1 MAGQPVVFQPGAV
14 CPVGY
19 LCIPG
24 MEPMKLPDVQ
34 PDDVLLP
41 TVADP
46 LIDPSLDVQGA
57 PTVNIPTVE
66 VPPDIPP
73 LVPPVDTTTID
84 GTTTDVWTPTGYDPA
99 WDTMDIPAGASF
111 DVRRGLLPTG
121 TPTFEIHN
129 PYYGDD
135 YTAERGYSGS
145 YGWRLPGGSGITGGA
160 GGSFDP
166 FNPWG
171 GVDRQYGI
179 SNQYSDEPA
188 FGTNLTP
195 YEERWFIGNSLL
207 PESYEDYIENITT
220 ITPSNPDIY
229 PTTTGTISP
238 DAGLAYPTIA
248 DSYDIQPPEERILW
262 GNPYNVTSDVD
273 IFGTPSFIHPY
284 YDWLDSDDFDDM
296 ELDFEDMESE
306 EGSDFMDGLLNSLGV
321 V

>member
-41 TVADP
+41 TVEDP

-57 PTVNIPTVE
+57 TTVSIPTVE

-73 LVPPVDTTTID
+73 LDTTTIGD
-84 GTTTDVWTPTGYDPA
+84 TTTDPWYPTGYDPA
-99 WDTMDIPAGASF
+99 WDTEDIPAGASF

-121 TPTFEIHN
+121 TPSFDVTGREGSS
-129 PYYGDD
+129 P
-135 YTAERGYSGS
+135 RGYSGS
-145 YGWRLPGGSGITGGA
+145 YGWRLPGGPGYAAVGG
-160 GGSFDP
+160 GFDP

-171 GVDRQYGI
+171 GVDRDYG
-179 SNQYSDEPA
+179 
-188 FGTNLTP
+188 FGVNTTP
-195 YEERWFIGNSLL
+195 YEERWFLGYSLL

-229 PTTTGTISP
+229 PTTTGTISS

-248 DSYDIQPPEERILW
+248 DSYDIEPPQELTFW
-262 GNPYNVTSDVD
+262 GNPTTVTSDVN
-273 IFGTPSFIHPY
+273 IFSSPEFIHPY
-284 YDWLDSDDFDDM
+284 YDWLNSDDFDDM

-306 EGSDFMDGLLNSLGV
+306 EGSDYMDGLLNSLGII
-321 V
+321 

>member
-1 MAGQPVVFQPGAV
+1 M
-14 CPVGY
+14 
-19 LCIPG
+19 
-24 MEPMKLPDVQ
+24 
-34 PDDVLLP
+34 
-41 TVADP
+41 
-46 LIDPSLDVQGA
+46 
-57 PTVNIPTVE
+57 
-66 VPPDIPP
+66 
-73 LVPPVDTTTID
+73 
-84 GTTTDVWTPTGYDPA
+84 
-99 WDTMDIPAGASF
+99 
-111 DVRRGLLPTG
+111 
-121 TPTFEIHN
+121 
-129 PYYGDD
+129 
-135 YTAERGYSGS
+135 
-145 YGWRLPGGSGITGGA
+145 
-160 GGSFDP
+160 
-166 FNPWG
+166 
-171 GVDRQYGI
+171 DRQYGI

-296 ELDFEDMESE
+296 ELDFEDMESG
-306 EGSDFMDGLLNSLGV
+306 EGSDFMDGLLNSLDIGNV
-321 V
+321 

>member
-41 TVADP
+41 TVEDP

-57 PTVNIPTVE
+57 TTVSIPTVE

-73 LVPPVDTTTID
+73 LDTTTIGD
-84 GTTTDVWTPTGYDPA
+84 TTTDPWYPTGYDPA
-99 WDTMDIPAGASF
+99 WDTEDIPAGASF

-121 TPTFEIHN
+121 TPSFDVTGREGSS
-129 PYYGDD
+129 P
-135 YTAERGYSGS
+135 RGYSGS
-145 YGWRLPGGSGITGGA
+145 YGWRLPGGPGYA
-160 GGSFDP
+160 AVGGSFDP

-171 GVDRQYGI
+171 GVDRDYG
-179 SNQYSDEPA
+179 
-188 FGTNLTP
+188 FGVNTTP
-195 YEERWFIGNSLL
+195 YEERWFLGDSLL

-229 PTTTGTISP
+229 PTTTGTISS

-248 DSYDIQPPEERILW
+248 DSYDIEPPQELTFW
-262 GNPYNVTSDVD
+262 GNPTTVTSDVN
-273 IFGTPSFIHPY
+273 IFSSPEFIHPY
-284 YDWLDSDDFDDM
+284 YDWLNSDDFDDM

-306 EGSDFMDGLLNSLGV
+306 EGSDYMDGLLNSLGII
-321 V
+321 

>member
-41 TVADP
+41 TVEDP

-57 PTVNIPTVE
+57 PTVSIPTVE

-73 LVPPVDTTTID
+73 LDTTTIGD
-84 GTTTDVWTPTGYDPA
+84 TTTDPWYPTGYDPA
-99 WDTMDIPAGASF
+99 WDTEDIPAGASF

-121 TPTFEIHN
+121 TPSFDVTGREGSS
-129 PYYGDD
+129 P
-135 YTAERGYSGS
+135 RGYSGS
-145 YGWRLPGGSGITGGA
+145 YGWRLPGGPGYAAVGG
-160 GGSFDP
+160 GFDP

-171 GVDRQYGI
+171 GVDRDYG
-179 SNQYSDEPA
+179 
-188 FGTNLTP
+188 FGVNTTP
-195 YEERWFIGNSLL
+195 YEERWFLGDSLL

-229 PTTTGTISP
+229 PTTTGTISS

-248 DSYDIQPPEERILW
+248 DSYDIEPPQELTFW
-262 GNPYNVTSDVD
+262 GNPTTVTSDVN
-273 IFGTPSFIHPY
+273 IFSSPEFIHPY
-284 YDWLDSDDFDDM
+284 YDWLNSDDFDDM

-306 EGSDFMDGLLNSLGV
+306 EGSDYMDGLLNSLGII
-321 V
+321 

>member
-57 PTVNIPTVE
+57 TTVSIPTVE

-73 LVPPVDTTTID
+73 LDTTTLVDTTTD
-84 GTTTDVWTPTGYDPA
+84 SWYPTGYDPA
-99 WDTMDIPAGASF
+99 WDTEDIPAGASF

-121 TPTFEIHN
+121 TPSFDVTGREGSS
-129 PYYGDD
+129 P
-135 YTAERGYSGS
+135 RGYSGS
-145 YGWRLPGGSGITGGA
+145 YGWRLPGGPGYA
-160 GGSFDP
+160 AVGGSFDP

-171 GVDRQYGI
+171 GVDRDYG
-179 SNQYSDEPA
+179 
-188 FGTNLTP
+188 FGVNTTP
-195 YEERWFIGNSLL
+195 YEERWFLGDSLL

-229 PTTTGTISP
+229 PTTTGTISS

-248 DSYDIQPPEERILW
+248 DSYDIEPPQELTFW
-262 GNPYNVTSDVD
+262 GNPTTVTSDVN
-273 IFGTPSFIHPY
+273 IFSSPEFIHPY
-284 YDWLDSDDFDDM
+284 YDWLNSDDFDDM

-306 EGSDFMDGLLNSLGV
+306 EGSDYMDGLLNSLGII
-321 V
+321 

>member
-57 PTVNIPTVE
+57 TTVSIPTVE

-73 LVPPVDTTTID
+73 LDTTTLVDTTTD
-84 GTTTDVWTPTGYDPA
+84 SWYPTGYDPA
-99 WDTMDIPAGASF
+99 WDTEDIPAGASF

-121 TPTFEIHN
+121 TPSFDVTGREGSS
-129 PYYGDD
+129 P
-135 YTAERGYSGS
+135 RGYSGS
-145 YGWRLPGGSGITGGA
+145 YGWRLPGGPGYAAVGG
-160 GGSFDP
+160 GFDP

-171 GVDRQYGI
+171 GVDRDYG
-179 SNQYSDEPA
+179 
-188 FGTNLTP
+188 FGVNTTP
-195 YEERWFIGNSLL
+195 YEERWFLGDSLL

-229 PTTTGTISP
+229 PTTTGTISS

-248 DSYDIQPPEERILW
+248 DSYDIEPPQELTFW
-262 GNPYNVTSDVD
+262 GNPTTVTSDVN
-273 IFGTPSFIHPY
+273 IFSSPEFIHPY
-284 YDWLDSDDFDDM
+284 YDWLNSDDFDDM

-306 EGSDFMDGLLNSLGV
+306 EGSDYMDGLLNSLGII
-321 V
+321 

>member
-34 PDDVLLP
+34 GAPDDVILP

-46 LIDPSLDVQGA
+46 LIDPSLDVSA

-84 GTTTDVWTPTGYDPA
+84 DTTTDPWYPTGYDPA
-99 WDTMDIPAGASF
+99 WDTEDIPAGASF

-121 TPTFEIHN
+121 TPSFDVTGREGSS
-129 PYYGDD
+129 P
-135 YTAERGYSGS
+135 RGYSGS
-145 YGWRLPGGSGITGGA
+145 YGWRLPGGPGYAAA
-160 GGSFDP
+160 GGGFDP

-171 GVDRQYGI
+171 GVDREYG
-179 SNQYSDEPA
+179 
-188 FGTNLTP
+188 FGVNTTP
-195 YEERWFIGNSLL
+195 YEERWFLGNSLL

-220 ITPSNPDIY
+220 TTPSNPDIY
-229 PTTTGTISP
+229 PTTTGTISS

-248 DSYDIQPPEERILW
+248 DSYDIEPPQELTLW
-262 GNPYNVTSDVD
+262 GNPFTATSDVN
-273 IFGTPSFIHPY
+273 IFSSPEFIHPF
-284 YDWLDSDDFDDM
+284 YDWLESDDEVDFMDDM
-296 ELDFEDMESE
+296 ELYFEDMGSE
-306 EGSDFMDGLLNSLGV
+306 EGSDYMDGLLNSLGIT
-321 V
+321 

>member
-57 PTVNIPTVE
+57 TTVSIPTVE

-73 LVPPVDTTTID
+73 LDTTTIGD
-84 GTTTDVWTPTGYDPA
+84 TTTDPWYPTGYDPA
-99 WDTMDIPAGASF
+99 WDTEDIPAGASF

-121 TPTFEIHN
+121 TPSFDVTGREGSS
-129 PYYGDD
+129 P
-135 YTAERGYSGS
+135 RGYSGS
-145 YGWRLPGGSGITGGA
+145 YGWRLPGGPGYAAVGG
-160 GGSFDP
+160 GFDP

-171 GVDRQYGI
+171 GVDRDYG
-179 SNQYSDEPA
+179 
-188 FGTNLTP
+188 FGVNTTP
-195 YEERWFIGNSLL
+195 YEERWFLGDSLL

-229 PTTTGTISP
+229 PTTTGTISS

-248 DSYDIQPPEERILW
+248 DSYDIEPPQELTFW
-262 GNPYNVTSDVD
+262 GNPTTVTSDVN
-273 IFGTPSFIHPY
+273 IFSSPEFIHPY
-284 YDWLDSDDFDDM
+284 YDWLNSDDFDDM

-306 EGSDFMDGLLNSLGV
+306 EGSDYMDGLLNSLGII
-321 V
+321 

>member
-41 TVADP
+41 TVEDP

-57 PTVNIPTVE
+57 TTVSIPTVE

-73 LVPPVDTTTID
+73 LDTTTLVDTTTD
-84 GTTTDVWTPTGYDPA
+84 SWYPTGYDPA
-99 WDTMDIPAGASF
+99 WDTEDIPAGASF

-121 TPTFEIHN
+121 TPSFDVTGREGSS
-129 PYYGDD
+129 P
-135 YTAERGYSGS
+135 RGYSGS
-145 YGWRLPGGSGITGGA
+145 YGWRLPGGPGYAAVGG
-160 GGSFDP
+160 GFDP

-171 GVDRQYGI
+171 GVDRDYG
-179 SNQYSDEPA
+179 
-188 FGTNLTP
+188 FGVNTTP
-195 YEERWFIGNSLL
+195 YEERWFLGDSLL

-229 PTTTGTISP
+229 PTTTGTISS

-248 DSYDIQPPEERILW
+248 DSYDIEPPQELTFW
-262 GNPYNVTSDVD
+262 GNPTTVTSDVN
-273 IFGTPSFIHPY
+273 IFSSPEFIHPY
-284 YDWLDSDDFDDM
+284 YDWLNSDDFDDM

-306 EGSDFMDGLLNSLGV
+306 EGSDYMDGLLNSLGII
-321 V
+321 

>member
-41 TVADP
+41 TVEDP

-57 PTVNIPTVE
+57 TTVSIPTVE

-73 LVPPVDTTTID
+73 LDTTTIGD
-84 GTTTDVWTPTGYDPA
+84 TTTDPWYPTGYDPA
-99 WDTMDIPAGASF
+99 WDTEDIPAGASF

-121 TPTFEIHN
+121 TPSFDVTGREGSS
-129 PYYGDD
+129 P
-135 YTAERGYSGS
+135 RGYSGS
-145 YGWRLPGGSGITGGA
+145 YGWRLPGGPGYAAVGG
-160 GGSFDP
+160 GFDP

-171 GVDRQYGI
+171 GVDRDYG
-179 SNQYSDEPA
+179 
-188 FGTNLTP
+188 FGVNTTP
-195 YEERWFIGNSLL
+195 YEERWFLGDSLL

-229 PTTTGTISP
+229 PTTTGTISS

-248 DSYDIQPPEERILW
+248 DSYDIEPPQELTFW
-262 GNPYNVTSDVD
+262 GNPTTVTSDVN
-273 IFGTPSFIHPY
+273 IFSSPEFIHPY
-284 YDWLDSDDFDDM
+284 YDWLNSDDFDDM

-306 EGSDFMDGLLNSLGV
+306 EGSDYMDGLLNSLGII
-321 V
+321 

>member
-73 LVPPVDTTTID
+73 LVLPVDTTTID

-166 FNPWG
+166 YNPWG
-171 GVDRQYGI
+171 GEDRQYGI
-179 SNQYSDEPA
+179 SNAYSDLPA

-195 YEERWFIGNSLL
+195 YDERWFIGGGLL
-207 PESYEDYIENITT
+207 PESYGGYVENI
-220 ITPSNPDIY
+220 IDGV
-229 PTTTGTISP
+229 GTIP
-238 DAGLAYPTIA
+238 GEAGLVQPTVTG
-248 DSYDIQPPEERILW
+248 SYDIQPPKELTLW
-262 GNPYNVTSDVD
+262 GKPFTATSDVGVFSD
-273 IFGTPSFIHPY
+273 PEFIHPY
-284 YDWLDSDDFDDM
+284 YDWVMNSLDDLELYEDDEWMD
-296 ELDFEDMESE
+296 ELDLESIWT
-306 EGSDFMDGLLNSLGV
+306 
-321 V
+321 